1 MTQLLYIEQKEQN
14 VNFAEQLKVNN
25 SISELHKVME
35 GTFEI
40 DLGVVHNFSDG
51 LYAKQMFIPKGY
63 TVGQHEHKFSHLSI
77 LAKGKVIV
85 KTDDFEKEYTAPSCL
100 EIKQGINH
108 AIEALE
114 DSVWF
119 CIHAT
124 DETNIDN
131 IDKVLI
137 TG

>member
-1 MTQLLYIEQKEQN
+1 MGQLLYTEQEGQK
-14 VNFAEQLKVNN
+14 VNFVESLKVNN

-40 DLGVVHNFSDG
+40 DLGIVHNFSDG

-63 TVGQHEHKFSHLSI
+63 TVGQHKHKFSHLSI

-108 AIEALE
+108 TIEALE

-124 DETNIDN
+124 NETNIDK

>member
-1 MTQLLYIEQKEQN
+1 M
-14 VNFAEQLKVNN
+14 NFAEQLKVNN
-25 SISELHKVME
+25 SVSELHKVME

-124 DETNIDN
+124 DETNIDK

>member
-1 MTQLLYIEQKEQN
+1 M
-14 VNFAEQLKVNN
+14 KVV
-25 SISELHKVME
+25 SELHKKME

-40 DLGVVHNFSDG
+40 DLGIVHNFSDG
-51 LYAKQMFIPKGY
+51 LYAKEMFVPQGY
-63 TVGQHEHKFSHLSI
+63 VIGQHAHKFSHLSI

-85 KTDDFEKEYTAPSCL
+85 RTDEGITEYTAPACL
-100 EIKQGINH
+100 EIKEGINH

-114 DSVWF
+114 DTVWF

-124 DETNIDN
+124 DETDVDK

-137 TG
+137 KE